1 MTITLTTTK
10 AQHNSWNLKNL
21 GQQILRVLLWQN
33 VSSCTFPPDKTQ
45 WRQTHHMMIT
55 LLLAPFT
62 IIILSLLQWNDTDF
76 LPQKHQKEI
85 GWCLSWHLPNF
96 IWMQAHKCQ
105 IKLECLGFNILMPRT
120 AITSIE
126 KALPL
131 TGPSI
136 WVNIFCILTS
146 KVETKWQGARKLTW
160 IFQCLSPGPVSLRN
174 NWFEYHIWSKLIQ

>member
-1 MTITLTTTK
+1 M
-10 AQHNSWNLKNL
+10 
-21 GQQILRVLLWQN
+21 
-33 VSSCTFPPDKTQ
+33 
-45 WRQTHHMMIT
+45 
-55 LLLAPFT
+55 
-62 IIILSLLQWNDTDF
+62 
-76 LPQKHQKEI
+76 
-85 GWCLSWHLPNF
+85 SWHLPNF

-174 NWFEYHIWSKLIQ
+174 NWFEYHIGSKLINRKPSNIMICCWEEVIWFFNSQAQNQDTSGFLFLRGLSREKRNIFDKLTFAFRTLAFSFHLNLGPMKRC

>member
-10 AQHNSWNLKNL
+10 AQHNSWNLKDL

-62 IIILSLLQWNDTDF
+62 IILLSLLQWNNTDV

-136 WVNIFCILTS
+136 WVNTFCILTR
-146 KVETKWQGARKLTW
+146 KVETKWQGARK
-160 IFQCLSPGPVSLRN
+160 
-174 NWFEYHIWSKLIQ
+174 